1 MVAIRFANSGRRLL
15 TLAYNDKGR
24 SVMARAPVFAN
35 SEAKKK
41 ATKALNKMLR
51 ELAKAPE
58 RSEVKEDS

>member
-1 MVAIRFANSGRRLL
+1 MVAIRFANSGRRML
-15 TLAYNDKGR
+15 TPVYAEKGR
-24 SVMARAPVFAN
+24 TVMARPPVFAN

-51 ELAKAPE
+51 ELDKAPE

>member
-15 TLAYNDKGR
+15 TPVYAERGR
-24 SVMARAPVFAN
+24 TVMARAPVFAN

-51 ELAKAPE
+51 ELTKD
-58 RSEVKEDS
+58 KEDS

>member
-24 SVMARAPVFAN
+24 SVMARPPVFAN
-35 SEAKKK
+35 SAAKKK

-51 ELAKAPE
+51 ELAKE
-58 RSEVKEDS
+58 